1 MAWLVDPRHSP
12 AFSESSLTKGPSIR
26 ISVGA
31 RISAMRVDQLP
42 PQTANYRQ
50 RQSVTYWA
58 GKIGRTWNRVEGSD
72 GHEKIGEHKGQRNL
86 MTTATFI
93 CQPPIEFKYSTDRS
107 ITFAW
112 HNSGAH
118 QQTRVT
124 SPRRASCAIRLSSIY
139 ASFLRLICSHNQWSD
154 FFQWQHQA
162 LQLAADRRARD
173 LRDLRRQARSFASS
187 RRRGL
192 DPWLVKSDLNVHR

>member
-107 ITFAW
+107 ITDAW

-124 SPRRASCAIRLSSIY
+124 SPRRASSAIRLSSTK
-139 ASFLRLICSHNQWSD
+139 ASFLRLICSHSQRRSL
-154 FFQWQHQA
+154 FQIG
-162 LQLAADRRARD
+162 
-173 LRDLRRQARSFASS
+173 ASNEGS
-187 RRRGL
+187 RG
-192 DPWLVKSDLNVHR
+192 WVGVWCV